1 MDMNEV
7 QKKLQEAIKAALL
20 SMPEKDAIQA
30 MKDWT
35 TGPIL

>member
-7 QKKLQEAIKAALL
+7 KEKLQEAILATLL
-20 SMPEKDAIQA
+20 SMPEKDMIQT

-35 TGPIL
+35 NSPIL